1 MHILVATDGSAESQA
16 AVRFGAVLDQRLA
29 GTHTLL
35 HVVLPS
41 QERGEGEAVLRSAQA
56 SAAECGVQGTTRLE
70 VGDPVEAIVGVRREI
85 GADMLVVGTHG
96 KRGLTRVL
104 LGSVAES
111 PYKSAPFPVAVV
123 RKFEKAA
130 AEIGPL
136 LAPVDFSEGAAHAAR
151 AAAHLA
157 RKLGV
162 RLSLIHVL
170 SEVVPSKGEKDPEA
184 TRRAALAARQDAEG
198 RLQALIE
205 TLDLDREQVDFSL
218 VTGVDSAEID
228 HVAGEMCAGCIVMGT
243 RGFTG
248 LPRVL
253 LGSVTDQVLQQP
265 PCPVMIVPHWTSP
278 GGGWWGE
285 IEKERRGGVR

>member
-1 MHILVATDGSAESQA
+1 MHILVATDGSAESGA
-16 AVRFGAVLDQRLA
+16 AVRFGAVLAQRLA
-29 GTHTLL
+29 GTLTLL

-70 VGDPVEAIVGVRREI
+70 VGDPVEAIVGARREI

-111 PYKSAPFPVAVV
+111 LYKSAPFPVAVV

-151 AAAHLA
+151 AAAHLS

-170 SEVVPSKGEKDPEA
+170 SEVVPRKGEEDPEA
-184 TRRAALAARQDAEG
+184 TRQAALALRRDAETQ
-198 RLQALIE
+198 LQALTE
-205 TLDLDREQVDFSL
+205 RLGLGPEQIDCSL

-228 HVAGEMCAGCIVMGT
+228 HVAGEIRAGCIVMGT

-253 LGSVTDQVLQQP
+253 LGSVTDQVLQQA
-265 PCPVMIVPHWTSP
+265 PCPVLIVPSWTP
-278 GGGWWGE
+278 TGGGWWGE
-285 IEKERRGGVR
+285 ESMTDDR

>member
-1 MHILVATDGSAESQA
+1 MHILVATDGSAESGA
-16 AVRFGAVLDQRLA
+16 AVRFGAVLAQRLA
-29 GTHTLL
+29 GTLTLL

-56 SAAECGVQGTTRLE
+56 SAAECGMQGTTRLE
-70 VGDPVEAIVGVRREI
+70 VGDPVEAIVGARREI

-111 PYKSAPFPVAVV
+111 LYKSAPFPVAVV

-136 LAPVDFSEGAAHAAR
+136 LAPVDFSGGAAHAAR
-151 AAAHLA
+151 AAAHLS

-170 SEVVPSKGEKDPEA
+170 SEVVPRKGEKDPEA

-205 TLDLDREQVDFSL
+205 TLDLDREQGDFSL

-228 HVAGEMCAGCIVMGT
+228 HVAGEMRAGCIVMGT

-253 LGSVTDQVLQQP
+253 LGSVTDHVVSHCDNPVLVIRAP
-265 PCPVMIVPHWTSP
+265 
-278 GGGWWGE
+278 
-285 IEKERRGGVR
+285 R